1 MEHHGNTFHGTPFS
15 NRVGAHSGESTLLL
29 DLQNKLDAER
39 DINMSCPGALTFKPW
54 DMPKYLSFHTFR
66 FVKCSDPKC
75 IVLPFIHQIR
85 LTRGLSIKIP
95 LFG

>member
-39 DINMSCPGALTFKPW
+39 DTNMSCPGALTFKPW
-54 DMPKYLSFHTFR
+54 DMPKYLSF
-66 FVKCSDPKC
+66 
-75 IVLPFIHQIR
+75 L
-85 LTRGLSIKIP
+85 IP
-95 LFG
+95 PIFCEAKLKDFTE